1 MPHLD
6 YGEVFK
12 LKRIRTNSTNP
23 CFILATFR
31 MCFNPFSNFMMRKLS
46 DKYYNKRITICD
58 YGSLK
63 SHDEAKSKLNSNNN
77 ANSSAHTI
85 TQD

>member
-1 MPHLD
+1 
-6 YGEVFK
+6 
-12 LKRIRTNSTNP
+12 
-23 CFILATFR
+23 
-31 MCFNPFSNFMMRKLS
+31 MCFNPFSDFMMRKLS
-46 DKYYNKRITICD
+46 DKKRITTCD

-63 SHDEAKSKLNSNNN
+63 SHDEAESKLNSNNN

>member
-46 DKYYNKRITICD
+46 DKY
-58 YGSLK
+58 
-63 SHDEAKSKLNSNNN
+63 
-77 ANSSAHTI
+77 
-85 TQD
+85 